1 MLGFLRRKLRKASKE
16 TKAQAYMS
24 MVRSNIDSCSTVWI
38 PHQRDQKYQ
47 VEMVQ
52 RRAARFV
59 TGRYRNTS
67 RVTDMLDYLGWETHE
82 SRRTKLQLTVFYK
95 IFHDLKAIPHSRYLI
110 PASKK
115 TRAAHSF
122 KFQQYPTSTDCF
134 KFSFSPRNTPVWN
147 RLPAAAAEAP
157 SLVSF
162 KGNWGALPSKWGFPP
177 GHEVSL
183 NDKC

>member
-1 MLGFLRRKLRKASKE
+1 
-16 TKAQAYMS
+16 MS
-24 MVRSNIDSCSTVWI
+24 RVRSNIDYFSTVWN

-52 RRAARFV
+52 HRAARFV

-67 RVTDMLDYLGWETHE
+67 SLMDMLDYLRWETHE

-95 IFHDLKAIPHSRYLI
+95 IVHDLIAIPHSRYLT
-110 PASKK
+110 PDSKN

-134 KFSFSPRNTPVWN
+134 KFSFFPRTIPVWN
-147 RLPAAAAEAP
+147 KLPAAAAVAP

-162 KGNWGALPSKWGFPP
+162 KRELGPYL
-177 GHEVSL
+177 L
-183 NDKC
+183 NGDFRLAMK